1 MNQLESQALL
11 VKGAVAIMLS
21 EEVLFLFGL
30 EAIQKWFFAS
40 WDGVLGTWPRDP

>member
-1 MNQLESQALL
+1 MNQLESQAWL

-21 EEVLFLFGL
+21 EEVLLFGL
-30 EAIQKWFFAS
+30 KVIQKWFFAS